1 MAKIELFCGWTNLR
15 AAAWMNMCWW
25 ICGGRSPPHLSNCPT
40 HPAISQ
46 ICPLCRLF
54 TKSDPLNLFL
64 VINLYTWCHHGTLK
78 ACCEKSTEGSSRP
91 TQWINCDGGRRQAGE
106 SWRGRLT
113 SPLSATKA
121 TVTPR
126 PAFKEPKSHFSQN
139 LEIQLFIRSSYKSSS
154 APHLRVHTNAVSTS
168 YTMRGTSLSRTHH
181 PFTQAPL
188 ARAPPAVIQHSHC

>member
-64 VINLYTWCHHGTLK
+64 VINYMCMLHMASPWNTVPLEYWKLVVRSQQRAHPAK
-78 ACCEKSTEGSSRP
+78 A
-91 TQWINCDGGRRQAGE
+91 TQWINCDGGPRQAGE

-126 PAFKEPKSHFSQN
+126 PAFKEPKSHFS
-139 LEIQLFIRSSYKSSS
+139 
-154 APHLRVHTNAVSTS
+154 
-168 YTMRGTSLSRTHH
+168 
-181 PFTQAPL
+181 
-188 ARAPPAVIQHSHC
+188 

>member
-64 VINLYTWCHHGTLK
+64 VINFMCMLHMVSPWNIESLLWEVNRGLIPPNSMNQLWWWAPPSWWILTRSTDLPTECHKGHGHPAPSFQGTKVTLFVRFQNPTFHQIKLQVKLGTWF
-78 ACCEKSTEGSSRP
+78 AR
-91 TQWINCDGGRRQAGE
+91 
-106 SWRGRLT
+106 
-113 SPLSATKA
+113 
-121 TVTPR
+121 
-126 PAFKEPKSHFSQN
+126 
-139 LEIQLFIRSSYKSSS
+139 SYKRSG
-154 APHLRVHTNAVSTS
+154 HQL
-168 YTMRGTSLSRTHH
+168 HH
-181 PFTQAPL
+181 ERYKFK
-188 ARAPPAVIQHSHC
+188 